1 MARGNSRADSE
12 YSNPFG
18 EAKYAKGE
26 GPKRSPAQ
34 ILAAAT
40 GQTSGTATGADL
52 AKMLSGLVSAEKK
65 PEPKAKAEKA
75 PKGDVAATLSKL
87 GTEDFLKALPK
98 ELTDTMGK
106 RIKAGIEVPEKALI
120 SFDPGGDSDDEDG
133 DDSDR
138 DVSSAEYWQDNKTE
152 FMRMVDKDMK
162 SEPIDRSDGGA
173 GIKDAAGNVFKISSV
188 AYETSGKI
196 NYNPKEW
203 GQKTVYTL
211 EVNGKKLKSWSRYE
225 ITGG

>member
-1 MARGNSRADSE
+1 MARGNSRADTE

-18 EAKYAKGE
+18 SPKASK
-26 GPKRSPAQ
+26 PKRSPGE

-40 GQTSGTATGADL
+40 GKTSGTNTGAEL
-52 AKMLSGLVSAEKK
+52 AKMLSGVVSAGKK

-87 GTEDFLKALPK
+87 GTDDFLKALPK

-106 RIKAGIEVPEKALI
+106 RIRAGIEVPEKALV
-120 SFDPGGDSDDEDG
+120 SYDPDYSDDEDG

-162 SEPIDRSDGGA
+162 SEPIDRDDGGP
-173 GIKDAAGNVFKISSV
+173 GIKDAAGNVFKISSI
-188 AYETSGKI
+188 AYETRDKI
-196 NYNPKEW
+196 NYSPKEW
-203 GQKTVYTL
+203 GQKTIYTL